1 MKNNNLIMAKEEER
15 LKYTLKVIDE
25 ELETNKQSLT
35 NLYKDFSSRSRDPYL
50 LENLSKIYAE
60 KIYKLEKAKD
70 KPYFARIDFKEKG
83 NEDAKKIYIGKSN
96 IMQDSEM
103 VVVDWRA
110 PVSSL
115 YYDGRLGNVSYEAPI
130 GKIEG
135 ELLLKRIYEIA
146 KGKLESVSDI
156 DITANDELLKPYLST
171 TSDTRLKN
179 IISTIQTEQ
188 NKIIRASLHKPLIV
202 QGVAGSGKTT
212 VALHRIAYLA
222 YAYEKQLKSDDFMI
236 IAPNKFFLDYIST
249 ILPDL
254 GVNDV
259 EQLTFEEFAQ
269 KVINSGIKIENSND
283 KLSNIVN
290 EGRTKDE
297 EDIVQRIATFKS
309 SFEFKEMIDRYLEN
323 IEENYLPDED
333 LSVGGFT
340 ILSRENLVSNFKNCS
355 MRKISFEER
364 VKIFK
369 SRLTKL
375 FENDE
380 DKLYNFL
387 SAKRRKELDQ
397 LDKSLPPD
405 EYKRLKFE
413 IFDKYDPDFELI
425 KDKGKKIVANYLK
438 KVKKNNALYY
448 YKDFISK
455 LDLYNDS
462 NSETDQE
469 VIKKIKENLL
479 SKKNNKEVEYED
491 LAPLMYIAQKIKGTD
506 KEIAKNGKMPK
517 HIVIDEAQ
525 DYSPF
530 QFFVLKEILN
540 NNSMTI
546 LGDIAQG
553 IYSYRGTK
561 DWEEVNE
568 KVFNNNA
575 EIIGLTKS
583 YRTTMEIMN
592 KGNDVISNI
601 KDKINVELGEPVIRK
616 GIPVSITKHKNY
628 TSEISDIVTRLQELT
643 ESDNK
648 NIALITKT
656 LQQAKKLTKD
666 LEKNGIQSNLL
677 SEKDVEY
684 KGGISV
690 IPSYLTKGL
699 EFDSVIITDASVD
712 EYGVNELD
720 AKLLYIAI
728 TRAMHTLD
736 IYHTGEL
743 SPLLRERTKTDK
755 DSPNDQSILKEEY
768 ER

>member
-1 MKNNNLIMAKEEER
+1 METNNSNRAAEEER
-15 LKYTLKVIDE
+15 LKFTLEVIEE
-25 ELETNKQSLT
+25 ELKNNNERLT
-35 NLYKDFSSRSRDPYL
+35 NLFNDFSNRSRDPYV
-50 LENLSKIYAE
+50 LESLSKMYSE
-60 KIYKLEKAKD
+60 KIAKLKNAKD
-70 KPYFARIDFKEKG
+70 KPYFARIDFKEKE
-83 NEDAKKIYIGKSN
+83 EDKTKKIYIGKANVMKDSN
-96 IMQDSEM
+96 II
-103 VVVDWRA
+103 VADWRA
-110 PVSSL
+110 PISSL
-115 YYDGRLGNVSYEAPI
+115 YYEGRLGEVSYEAPK
-130 GKIEG
+130 GLIEG
-135 ELLLKRIYEIA
+135 ELFLKRIYEIIN
-146 KGKLESVSDI
+146 GKLESFSDI
-156 DITANDELLKPYLST
+156 DITASDELLKPYLST

-188 NKIIRASLHKPLIV
+188 NKIIRAPLHKPLIV

-236 IAPNKFFLDYIST
+236 IAPNKFFLDYISA

-259 EQLTFEEFAQ
+259 EQLTFEEFAE

-283 KLSNIVN
+283 KLANIVN
-290 EGRTKDE
+290 EGRTNE
-297 EDIVQRIATFKS
+297 EDDITQSIAAFKS
-309 SFEFKEMIDRYLEN
+309 SFEFKEMLEKYLGN
-323 IEENYLPDED
+323 IEDNYLPNED
-333 LSVGGFT
+333 LVVGGLT
-340 ILSRENLVSNFKNCS
+340 ILSREKLVSNFKNCS

-364 VKIFK
+364 LKIFK
-369 SRLTKL
+369 SRLTKF

-380 DKLYNFL
+380 DKIYNYL
-387 SAKRRKELDQ
+387 RAKRREELDE
-397 LDKSLPPD
+397 LDTTLPPE
-405 EYKRLKFE
+405 EYKKLKFE
-413 IFDKYDPDFELI
+413 IFEKYDPDFELI
-425 KDKGKKIVANYLK
+425 KDKGKKIVTNYLK
-438 KVKKNNALYY
+438 KIKKNNALFY

-455 LDLYNDS
+455 LDLYCDS
-462 NSETDQE
+462 SSEKD
-469 VIKKIKENLL
+469 KEIVRAIQDNLL
-479 SKKNNKEVEYED
+479 SKKNNKQVEYED

-530 QFFVLKEILN
+530 QFLVLKEILN
-540 NNSMTI
+540 NNSITI

-561 DWEEVNE
+561 DWDEVNE
-568 KVFNNNA
+568 EVFNNEAN
-575 EIIGLTKS
+575 IIGLTKS

-592 KGNDVISNI
+592 KGNDVIENI

-616 GIPVSITKHKNY
+616 GEPVNISRQKNY
-628 TSEISDIVTRLQELT
+628 SSEITEIAAKLNELT

-656 LQQAKKLTKD
+656 LQQAKKMVKD
-666 LEKNGIQSNLL
+666 LEKNGIDANLI
-677 SEKDVEY
+677 SDKEIEY

-699 EFDSVIITDASVD
+699 EFDSVIIADASAR
-712 EYGVNELD
+712 EYGTNELD

-736 IYHTGEL
+736 IYHTDDL
-743 SPLLRERTKTDK
+743 TPLLNERTKDVQGRK
-755 DSPNDQSILKEEY
+755 SEHIIENEGFD
-768 ER
+768 R